1 MIDKDQVRTGVAALL
16 VAGHLLV
23 FALVIVFY
31 YRDGITFDQAKT
43 TIGLIGPLFLAYTV
57 VALRWLLPRR
67 RRSAKPVTVD
77 LVYLLFAAALP
88 IGFLVYIVTLIIALA
103 YPGGIDDFQV
113 FTDLLA
119 LGEGVFAVYLGIL
132 VESLFGKR

>member
-1 MIDKDQVRTGVAALL
+1 MDKDRVRTGVAALL

-31 YRDGITFDQAKT
+31 YRGGFSFDQAKT

-57 VALRWLLPRR
+57 AALRWLLPRR
-67 RRSAKPVTVD
+67 RRSAKPVAVD
-77 LVYLLFAAALP
+77 LAYLGFALLLP
-88 IGFLVYIVTLIIALA
+88 VGFLVYIIALVVAQA
-103 YPGGIDDFQV
+103 YHLGIDDFQG

-132 VESLFGKR
+132 MESLFGKR